1 MIGAAPQGS
10 VGLLWLNPTDTFI
23 DIYAPEQSVQA
34 TQWMFEAGVIDLFF
48 LPGPSQTAI
57 LDQYTQLTSRP
68 SMPPFFSLG
77 YHQSRWNYLDEKDVE
92 DVTNKF
98 EELNFP
104 FDVIW
109 LDIEHTISKKYF
121 TWDPNNFKNSK
132 QMVEKLVARGHK
144 LVTIVDPHVKKETGY
159 RIYDELLKQGYFVK
173 DKNGNVFEGWC
184 WPGTSSYPDFTNP
197 VVRSW
202 WADQFAYDKYE
213 GSTADVYTW
222 NDMNE
227 VGIILN
233 I

>member
-132 QMVEKLVARGHK
+132 QMVEKLVARGPK

-159 RIYDELLKQGYFVK
+159 RIYD
-173 DKNGNVFEGWC
+173 EGWC